1 MKKCGIRGCVD
12 GEVDCSATCTSYF
25 QEIIRVKYS
34 VADCAENEFP
44 SNLLHKT
51 GDEAELPTEREVVS
65 SC

>member
-1 MKKCGIRGCVD
+1 M
-12 GEVDCSATCTSYF
+12 DCSATCTSYF